1 MRSPVPA
8 TVERMAADGGTGTTE
23 NTVVAPPVARTVPF
37 ERMHHGEVFVDE
49 YEWLRD
55 KENPEVIAYLEAE
68 NAYTEAHTAQLQPL
82 RDKIFDEIKSRTQET
97 DLSVPTRLGDYWY
110 YSRSFEGK
118 QYGVHCRCPIDAA
131 ADGIDAWTPPQLE
144 ADTEIPGEQV
154 LLDSNALAEGHD
166 FFALGAFSISH
177 DGDMLAY
184 SVDTAG
190 DERYTLRFKNLNT
203 GELLGDEIPRT
214 APGATWSLDGTHVF
228 YQTVDESWR
237 PDTVWRHR
245 LGTAAADDVRVF
257 HEPDERYWVSVGA
270 TRSEKYLMI
279 WVGSKITSEG
289 WVLESDNPEGE
300 FRVLLPRRE
309 GVEYAAEHAVVAGED
324 RFLILHNDVVDGV
337 KAQNFVLAE
346 APAADPANMTILIGH
361 RDNVRLEDIDAFAG
375 HLVLSYRREALPRI
389 AVWPLGDDGYG
400 ELRELEFDLELFA
413 VGVGSSPEWEQPT
426 LRLGLTSFIT
436 PMQIF
441 DYVPETGALLLRK
454 EQPVLGGYNPKDY
467 EQHRVWAVAEDG
479 TRIPISLIKRRDDGT
494 DSPKPLLLYGYGS
507 YEASVDPGFSVSRLS
522 LLDRGMVFAVAHVR
536 GGGEM
541 GRLWYENGKTLTKKN
556 TFTDFVACARHL
568 VDTGVT
574 APDRMIAD
582 GGSAGGLLVGAVAN
596 IAPELFAGILANV
609 PFVDPLTSILDP
621 SLPLT
626 VIEWDEWGNPLEDKD
641 VYQYMKSYS
650 PYENVTAQ
658 DYPAILA
665 ITSINDT
672 RVLYVE
678 PAKWVAKLRAT
689 KTGDAPLLLKTEMSA
704 GHGGVSGRYEKWKEV
719 AFEYAW
725 VLDTV
730 GLGGR

>member
-1 MRSPVPA
+1 MR
-8 TVERMAADGGTGTTE
+8 AA
-23 NTVVAPPVARTVPF
+23 TVVAMADSGSPVTDAAAAAVAPTAKTVPF
-37 ERMHHGEVFVDE
+37 ERVHHGDRFVDE

-55 KENPEVIAYLEAE
+55 KEDPEVIAHLEAE
-68 NAYTEAHTAQLQPL
+68 NAYTEARTAHLAPL
-82 RDKIFDEIKSRTQET
+82 REKIFDEIKNRTQET
-97 DLSVPTRLGDYWY
+97 DLSVPTRLGGHWY
-110 YSRSFEGK
+110 YSRSYEGK
-118 QYGVHCRCPIDAA
+118 QYGVHCRCPIDADA
-131 ADGIDAWTPPQLE
+131 AGIDAWTPPQLE
-144 ADTEIPGEQV
+144 AGTEIPGEQV
-154 LLDSNALAEGHD
+154 LLDSNVLAEGHD
-166 FFALGAFSISH
+166 FFALGAFSVSH
-177 DGDMLAY
+177 DGNLLAF

-190 DERYTLRFKNLNT
+190 DERYTLRFMDLRT

-214 APGATWSLDGTHVF
+214 APGATWSLDGSHVF

-245 LGTAAADDVRVF
+245 LGDTSAADVQVF

-279 WVGSKITSEG
+279 WVGSKITTEG
-289 WVLESDNPEGE
+289 RVLESDDPTGE

-309 GVEYAAEHAVVAGED
+309 GVEYSAEHAVVAGED

-337 KAQNFVLAE
+337 KAENFVLAE
-346 APAADPANMTILIGH
+346 APADDPSRLRTLIGH
-361 RDNVRLEDIDAFAG
+361 RDDVRLEDIDAFAG
-375 HLVLSYRREALPRI
+375 QLVLSYRREALPRV
-389 AVWPLGDDGYG
+389 AVWPLTADGYG
-400 ELRELEFDLELFA
+400 ELRELEFELELYSA
-413 VGVGSSPEWEQPT
+413 GLGSCPEWDQPT

-436 PMQIF
+436 PTQVF
-441 DYVPETGALLLRK
+441 DYVVETGALLLRK
-454 EQPVLGGYNPKDY
+454 EQPVLGGYEANDY
-467 EQHRVWAVAEDG
+467 VQHRDWAVAADG
-479 TRIPISLIKRRDDGT
+479 TRIPISIVARRDT
-494 DSPKPLLLYGYGS
+494 DRVAGPKPLLLYGYGS
-507 YEASVDPGFSVSRLS
+507 YEASMDPGFSVSRLS
-522 LLDRGMVFAVAHVR
+522 LLDRGMVFAIAHVR

-556 TFTDFVACARHL
+556 TFTDFVSCAQHL
-568 VDTGVT
+568 VDNGTT

-596 IAPELFAGILANV
+596 IAPELFAGVLANV

-626 VIEWDEWGNPLEDKD
+626 VIEWDEWGNPLADKD
-641 VYQYMKSYS
+641 VYEYMKSYS
-650 PYENVTAQ
+650 PYENVAAK

-689 KTGDAPLLLKTEMSA
+689 KTGDSPLLLKTEMSA
-704 GHGGVSGRYEKWKEV
+704 GHGGVSGRYEKWREV

-730 GLGGR
+730 GLGEK